1 MRMWGETK
9 GRGKFLFTWL
19 TGQFTNRIYIW
30 GTPIRWLGR
39 LLVNQPI
46 IVQLRSSV
54 LCVLVILPYIS
65 RCGYP
70 RKKWCENVQRDVPS
84 VKTAVPFGVSQN
96 PNSAQRL
103 AYAGKRRR
111 PSPLSSVFIKKTDWE
126 NRRVLFRSRFV
137 LCVKDV
143 RCGRPMILP
152 KSVQKGRVKATLA
165 SLAPLSKRLCTTG
178 RNSRWGWGSN
188 KVSLTKYVS
197 GSTTAT
203 LPRSCK
209 SWR

>member
-1 MRMWGETK
+1 M
-9 GRGKFLFTWL
+9 GRGNFFFAWVTEK
-19 TGQFTNRIYIW
+19 FTNRIYLW
-30 GTPIRWLGR
+30 VTPIRWLGR
-39 LLVNQPI
+39 FLVNQTI

-54 LCVLVILPYIS
+54 RCVLVILPYIS
-65 RCGYP
+65 RCGHL
-70 RKKWCENVQRDVPS
+70 RKKWCENVQRDVLNI
-84 VKTAVPFGVSQN
+84 KTAAPFGVSQN

-111 PSPLSSVFIKKTDWE
+111 PSPLSFVFLKKTDWE
-126 NRRVLFRSRFV
+126 NRRVLFRSRLV
-137 LCVKDV
+137 LCVNDV

-197 GSTTAT
+197 GSTTTT
-203 LPRSCK
+203 LRRSCK